1 MTNLFKC
8 IFISICLCFIA
19 LTHSNAQVLTNSELA
34 LLFEKNSQTIMYVGD
49 VKTFK
54 ANQLE
59 RASISI
65 PHIADITS
73 AENDLIIVAAINS
86 GYTKLSWKDSDGEH
100 TLLIHVLVEDITL
113 IRTSIDELIKA
124 IDLPNIYTKIAKN
137 ESKIL
142 ILGHVTSEEDLER
155 IDQILEY
162 YGEKIINL
170 AALKEDDKSIQI
182 EIDILEVNKGASEN
196 IGIEWPTGAFLTEQA
211 ARWSTLAGIPDAFFR
226 ITDWSRTAFTSQIN
240 YLISEGKAR
249 ILSRPR
255 LVCQSGKEAEL
266 LVGGEIPILTSQA
279 ITSSSSGLETA
290 TEVEYKEYGIKLTIN
305 PVISRTNRIKIA
317 LNIEVSDIEDA
328 VILGLTTQ
336 PTAKAYP
343 ISKRTTS
350 TELVLND
357 AQTLVIGGLIKQKST
372 ETIKKFPFLSSIPIL
387 GILFRNSEIETGGG
401 TSKLSDT
408 ELVIAL
414 TPTIIDPDAKKH
426 SSQGSHDERTPT
438 QKKTALK
445 KIQKNRISKAILNKY
460 VQQVAEKIKNAFI
473 YPAKAK
479 EQKLEGSVQLAL
491 QLSSAGQVLDA
502 KITQPSGYEVLD
514 TNSLKI
520 IRQASPYPSF
530 PSEIEREEI
539 WINVPIIY
547 NLK

>member
-328 VILGLTTQ
+328 IILGLTTQ

-491 QLSSAGQVLDA
+491 QLSSVGQVLDA

>member
-328 VILGLTTQ
+328 IILGLTTQ